1 MINIVLHLINM
12 GCDCYT
18 VSIAMFSLWHQI
30 NTLTCLTA
38 HALTVTSSW
47 LNVMLYLL
55 KLQLLL
61 LFVATLLG
69 QWILIVYLYHLYLRR
84 TQLCAVWLQFDS
96 CYTDKCLKRRR
107 VCQTKAAW
115 RFRRDLGCKRISLC
129 TCGEFCFVPQNTDC
143 SPLME
148 L

>member
-1 MINIVLHLINM
+1 MINIFLRLINM

-18 VSIAMFSLWHQI
+18 VSITMFSLWHQI
-30 NTLTCLTA
+30 NTSTCLTE

-69 QWILIVYLYHLYLRR
+69 QWILIGYLYQLK
-84 TQLCAVWLQFDS
+84 QLCRVWLQLDS
-96 CYTDKCLKRRR
+96 CYKDKCFKGRS
-107 VCQTKAAW
+107 VCQTKAAL
-115 RFRRDLGCKRISLC
+115 RFRCDLGCERISLC
-129 TCGEFCFVPQNTDC
+129 TCGEFSFVPQNSNC